1 MEFFRDTN
9 IDFLGKKWYFLI
21 FSLIFSVAGVLSMA
35 FWHGIPLGVDFRG
48 GTLVYVKYAHT
59 PDPSAIHTEI
69 ERAGLKN
76 ARVQRYGQPGNNEVL
91 IALDI
96 QETSEQALDKGKTQ
110 IIQALESHAAAG
122 QAGPQQLQFV
132 DRRELSF
139 GEGPASPRI
148 GRRGQPA
155 LHRDSSGIVDYR
167 DKTKSGVLGSIDE
180 LKSVADPAVVAS
192 LQESFFVSDFGI
204 RNVEIVGPQVGQQLR
219 KQAILATLY
228 SLGGMLIY
236 LGFRFEWIYG
246 VAAVLTVFHDTLIT
260 VGAFSLLNWEIS
272 LTVIAAILTLIGYSN
287 NDTIVVFDRIR
298 ENIKLLRRE
307 KLADIV
313 NKSINQTLSRT
324 ILTAGLTFL
333 TVLALFLFG
342 GEVLHGF
349 SFALVIGIL
358 IGTYSSIAIAAPILV
373 AYQDWRGGGA
383 RSRLPCHCGRAAAR
397 RSRRK
402 KLRSESG
409 PSGVKSLTCPQRQ
422 EFAEGSSERAGAKRM
437 RSVSKFS

>member
-1 MEFFRDTN
+1 VEFFRDTN
-9 IDFLGKKWYFLI
+9 IDFLGKKWYFLT
-21 FSLIFSVAGVLSMA
+21 FSLIFSVAGLLSMA

-59 PDPSAIHTEI
+59 PDVSAIHGELD
-69 ERAGLKN
+69 RAGLKN
-76 ARVQRYGQPGNNEVL
+76 PRVQAYDQVHNSNEVL
-91 IALDI
+91 IQLDI
-96 QETSEQALDKGKTQ
+96 QETSEQALDKGKLQ
-110 IIQALESHAAAG
+110 IIQALESHAPPGKQDINNSSSLAIKNYLLEKD
-122 QAGPQQLQFV
+122 PLH
-132 DRRELSF
+132 L
-139 GEGPASPRI
+139 GEGIDANPRYTAI
-148 GRRGQPA
+148 AQA
-155 LHRDSSGIVDYR
+155 IVDYR

-180 LKSVADPAVVAS
+180 LKNATDPAVVAS
-192 LQESFFVSDFGI
+192 LEDNFYVSDFGI

-307 KLADIV
+307 RLADIV

-373 AYQDWRGGGA
+373 AYQEWRGERG
-383 RSRLPCHCGRAAAR
+383 
-397 RSRRK
+397 K
-402 KLRSESG
+402 KPIAMPLRPGSG
-409 PSGVKSLTCPQRQ
+409 PAQPKEKVK
-422 EFAEGSSERAGAKRM
+422 
-437 RSVSKFS
+437 V